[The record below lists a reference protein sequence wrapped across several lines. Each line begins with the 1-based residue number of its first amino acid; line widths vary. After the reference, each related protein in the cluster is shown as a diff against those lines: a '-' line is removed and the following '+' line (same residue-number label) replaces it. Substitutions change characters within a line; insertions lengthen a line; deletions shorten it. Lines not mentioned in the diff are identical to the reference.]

1 MKWIK
6 NLLMKYF
13 DLIERKDACWFVE
26 LDNKKMQQA
35 ISILKSRL
43 QKIINN
49 PKIKQHRKEKL
60 IIAIDEIIM
69 VARFISE
76 NHVLKLKEVRKMTED
91 EFVDNEKGFKEK
103 NNKVVNCQK
112 KENNSGK
119 EKTI

>member
-6 NLLMKYF
+6 NLLVKYF
-13 DLIERKDACWFVE
+13 DLIERKEACWFVE

-35 ISILKSRL
+35 IGILKGRL

-60 IIAIDEIIM
+60 IVAIDEIIM

-76 NHVLKLKEVRKMTED
+76 NHVLKLKEVRNMTEE
-91 EFVDNEKGFKEK
+91 EFVDHDESW
-103 NNKVVNCQK
+103 K
-112 KENNSGK
+112 KEIK
-119 EKTI
+119 